1 MKLLKLGLFVGLISA
16 RKREYISL
24 KRLLQ
29 VYFQQTRKELA
40 IGKNVRTILTME
52 KSKMQKGTIKV
63 S

>member
-16 RKREYISL
+16 RKRKFISL

-29 VYFQQTRKELA
+29 VYFQQTKKELV
-40 IGKNVRTILTME
+40 IGKNVKTILTME

-63 S
+63 L